1 MAQNTSKMG
10 RPSVETEALT
20 IRLPKAMIE
29 KIDRLRGQEP
39 NPPTRQMFIRRHLAE
54 WLEID
59 E

>member
-1 MAQNTSKMG
+1 MSTKNKGPG
-10 RPSVETEALT
+10 RPSVDTQAVT
-20 IRLPKAMIE
+20 VRLPTKMIE